1 MRSYRLSEKKPDVW
15 FAAGDELPYA
25 SAPYSPPTSPVVQPS
40 TPKPPCEYCDACG
53 RTHFFPRRL
62 LDNNRWLAVL
72 YPAVTLYLLFVYIL
86 NWTFPNLVVTELGV
100 LAAIKRF
107 GPNAAK
113 TRNRVLVG
121 IAQAL
126 FLCLFLAGVVM
137 SGATATGAVRVF
149 HGAHGQAIECSF
161 VLGLLGVMGVQT
173 ILFGL
178 WLRREKIKVDEA
190 EGSHSRS
197 VSVGS
202 GSSVELGFEPAPSPL
217 AEPPVI
223 ELADPECIKVVA
235 VREDE
240 VMRQKE
246 VWRRKAA
253 LEAAALRRPL
263 VC

>member
-1 MRSYRLSEKKPDVW
+1 M
-15 FAAGDELPYA
+15 
-25 SAPYSPPTSPVVQPS
+25 
-40 TPKPPCEYCDACG
+40 
-53 RTHFFPRRL
+53 
-62 LDNNRWLAVL
+62 
-72 YPAVTLYLLFVYIL
+72 

-107 GPNAAK
+107 GTLSPPVTTTTRPSSLAPLLSRLANIPGPNAAK

-121 IAQAL
+121 IIQAL

-137 SGATATGAVRVF
+137 SGATATGAGQVF
-149 HGAHGQAIECSF
+149 HGAHGQAIECAF

-202 GSSVELGFEPAPSPL
+202 GSSVELGFEPSPTAL

-235 VREDE
+235 VRDDE
-240 VMRQKE
+240 VARQKE
-246 VWRRKAA
+246 MWRRKAA
-253 LEAAALRRPL
+253 LEAAALRRPP